1 MMVAGHVGAR
11 MSGTESGKM
20 SLKDSLQPEPHW
32 FIFELVTVEIQ
43 KNGSLD

>member
-32 FIFELVTVEIQ
+32 FIFELVTVESQ
-43 KNGSLD
+43 ENGSLD

>member
-11 MSGTESGKM
+11 MSGTESGKI
-20 SLKDSLQPEPHW
+20 LKDSLQPEPHW
-32 FIFELVTVEIQ
+32 FIFELVTVESQ